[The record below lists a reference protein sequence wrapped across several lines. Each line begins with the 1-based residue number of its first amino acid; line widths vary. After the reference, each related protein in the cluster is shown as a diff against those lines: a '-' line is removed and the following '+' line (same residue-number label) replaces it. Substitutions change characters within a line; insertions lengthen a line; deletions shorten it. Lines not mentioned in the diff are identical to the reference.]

1 MEMIFG
7 TLELILG
14 DFVQIKK
21 FELDGDPLY
30 FYGFYI
36 YGAFWTLGWKN
47 VSFLEPE
54 NDRNQDFL
62 HCWIFR
68 KMIFFSKMM
77 FYTFKTFI
85 GRIDP
90 DKKKGT
96 LRVISE

>member
-36 YGAFWTLGWKN
+36 YGAF
-47 VSFLEPE
+47 
-54 NDRNQDFL
+54 
-62 HCWIFR
+62 
-68 KMIFFSKMM
+68 
-77 FYTFKTFI
+77 
-85 GRIDP
+85 
-90 DKKKGT
+90 
-96 LRVISE
+96 